1 MERPEVAEKTQP
13 SVEITE
19 NFAVGNY
26 ARFPV
31 AFTRGEGRYLWDEGG
46 RRYLDFFSGL
56 GVSCLGH
63 GHPALLEAITEQAGK
78 LLHTSNLYS
87 HAPGAELARR
97 LCELSFADRVF
108 LCNSGTEAIEAAIKM
123 ARRADP
129 DRHEIVT
136 AFGSFHGRT
145 MGALA
150 ATGQPALS
158 EGFGPMP
165 PGFVHVEYGDPAAV
179 ADAVNPDT
187 AAVLVEP
194 ILGESGVVLP
204 PPGYLAELRSICDRE
219 GVLLILDEVQTGMGR
234 TGTLFAC
241 EGEDVKPDILATAK
255 GLAGGLP
262 VGAVLATEQVAA
274 ALVPGSHG
282 STFGGNPVASAA
294 ALAVLDSFDKE
305 GVLKNCR
312 ETGEYLAAGLRR
324 LFEGHPDVVEVRGRG
339 LMLGV
344 EFLKPTGPLVLAA
357 LELGLLVNA
366 AAGTVLRLLPPLT
379 LTREEADEGLD
390 LLGSALKNSG
400 LEKVS

>member
-1 MERPEVAEKTQP
+1 MAEKNQP
-13 SVEITE
+13 SVQLTE
-19 NFAVGNY
+19 HFTVGNY

-31 AFTRGEGRYLWDEGG
+31 AFTHGEGRYLWDENG

-87 HAPGAELARR
+87 HAAGAELARR

-123 ARRADP
+123 ARRAKP

-145 MGALA
+145 MGSLA
-150 ATGQPALS
+150 ATGQPALH

-165 PGFVHVEYGDPAAV
+165 TGFVHVEYGDPSAIAEAV
-179 ADAVNPDT
+179 TPGT

-219 GVLLILDEVQTGMGR
+219 GVLLLLDEVQTGMGR

-262 VGAVLATEQVAA
+262 VGAVLATEQAAA

-305 GVLKNCR
+305 DVLKNCR
-312 ETGEYLAAGLRR
+312 ETGEYLATGLRR

-344 EFLKPTGPLVLAA
+344 EFSKPTGPLVLAA

-390 LLGSALKNSG
+390 LLATALKNSE
-400 LEKVS
+400 LEKAAE

>member
-13 SVEITE
+13 SVELTE

-31 AFTRGEGRYLWDEGG
+31 AFTHGEGRYLWDEDG

-123 ARRADP
+123 ARRAKP

-145 MGALA
+145 MGSLA
-150 ATGQPALS
+150 ATGQPALR

-179 ADAVNPDT
+179 AAAVNPGT

-219 GVLLILDEVQTGMGR
+219 GLLLLLDEVQTGMGR

-241 EGEDVKPDILATAK
+241 EGEEVKPDILATAK

-262 VGAVLATEQVAA
+262 VGAVLATEQAAA
-274 ALVPGSHG
+274 ALLPGSHG

-294 ALAVLDSFDKE
+294 ALAVLDSFNKE
-305 GVLKNCR
+305 GVLKNCQ

-344 EFLKPTGPLVLAA
+344 EFSSPTAPLVAAA

-390 LLGSALKNSG
+390 LLETALK
-400 LEKVS
+400 KVS

>member
-1 MERPEVAEKTQP
+1 MAEKTQP
-13 SVEITE
+13 SVELTE

-31 AFTRGEGRYLWDEGG
+31 AFTHGEGRYLWDEDG

-123 ARRADP
+123 ARRAKP

-145 MGALA
+145 MGSLA
-150 ATGQPALS
+150 ATGQPALR

-179 ADAVNPDT
+179 AAAVNPGT

-219 GVLLILDEVQTGMGR
+219 GLLLLLDEVQTGMGR

-241 EGEDVKPDILATAK
+241 EGEEVKPDILATAK

-262 VGAVLATEQVAA
+262 VGAVLATEQAAA
-274 ALVPGSHG
+274 ALLPGSHG

-294 ALAVLDSFDKE
+294 ALAVLDSFNKE
-305 GVLKNCR
+305 GVLKNCQ

-344 EFLKPTGPLVLAA
+344 EFSSPTAPLVAAA

-390 LLGSALKNSG
+390 LLETALK
-400 LEKVS
+400 KVS